1 MYYYEFVSLV
11 HCLSKRSHKDFF
23 FRIHY
28 YNPYTSQRI
37 FFTTSKRIYFI
48 TLPKLLKLL
57 AVFGSH
63 YSWIMLLLCI
73 YFFPGVCNCLSFSM
87 FFFFFYNE
95 LTLFLTLLYSVP
107 IFQNAFYLEPS
118 AIYNGASRTLK
129 SLFQSV
135 QTGISFCFLNY
146 SLCFL

>member
-95 LTLFLTLLYSVP
+95 LTLVP